1 MKELTKPTQ
10 PDFNLMLVPTDVQFL
25 ETVKEELSDTWT
37 KRQIFRTETE
47 MRISV
52 LNDVK
57 FPTNAAKYWQAVR
70 EQGVMF
76 ENLVTLSFEFR
87 RNDIELERKYRKLEE
102 STDDLERGDIQI
114 DIDECIYKK
123 SNMEQ
128 VAKDRTREIEHW
140 SRLKKEVNDGTFD
153 IENVDTH
160 QLDSYHRR
168 FQNQAQLGVPN
179 DDGGKN
185 LISQL
190 VTAQRVMEDRGIEID
205 LLKGPTDQLKLSNN
219 K

>member
-1 MKELTKPTQ
+1 MKELTTTHR
-10 PDFNLMLVPTDVQFL
+10 PDFNVMLVPEDVKFL
-25 ETVKEELSDTWT
+25 EGIKEEINDTWN

-57 FPTNAAKYWQAVR
+57 FPTNSSKYWQSVR

-76 ENLVTLSFEFR
+76 ENLVTLSFEYR
-87 RNDIELERKYRKLEE
+87 RNDIELERKYTELEE
-102 STDDLERGDIQI
+102 ATEDLVRADIQV

-140 SRLKKEVNDGTFD
+140 SRLKEELNDGTFD
-153 IENVDTH
+153 TENVNTH
-160 QLDSYHRR
+160 QLESYHQR
-168 FQNQAQLGVPN
+168 FQHQAQLGVPN

-190 VTAQRVMEDRGIEID
+190 VTTQRVMEDRGIEVNLID
-205 LLKGPTDQLKLSNN
+205 GPQAQELLGN

>member
-1 MKELTKPTQ
+1 MKELTTTHR
-10 PDFNLMLVPTDVQFL
+10 PDFNVMLVPEDVKFL
-25 ETVKEELSDTWT
+25 EGVKEELNDTWN

-57 FPTNAAKYWQAVR
+57 FPTNSSKYWQSVR

-76 ENLVTLSFEFR
+76 ENLVTLSFEYR
-87 RNDIELERKYRKLEE
+87 RNDIELERKHTELENATE
-102 STDDLERGDIQI
+102 DLERADIQV

-140 SRLKKEVNDGTFD
+140 SRLKKELNDGTFD
-153 IENVDTH
+153 TENVNTH
-160 QLDSYHRR
+160 QLESYHQR
-168 FQNQAQLGVPN
+168 FQHQAQLGVPN

-190 VTAQRVMEDRGIEID
+190 VTTQRVMKDRGIEVD
-205 LLKGPTDQLKLSNN
+205 LLGGPEAQELIKN

>member
-1 MKELTKPTQ
+1 MTKQIQ
-10 PDFNLMLVPTDVQFL
+10 PDFNVMLVPEDVKFL
-25 ETVKEELSDTWT
+25 EGVKEELNDTWN

-57 FPTNAAKYWQAVR
+57 FPTNSSKYWQSVR

-76 ENLVTLSFEFR
+76 ENLVTLSFEYR
-87 RNDIELERKYRKLEE
+87 RNDIELERKQKELKEATE
-102 STDDLERGDIQI
+102 DLDRADIQV

-140 SRLKKEVNDGTFD
+140 SRLKEELNDGTFD
-153 IENVDTH
+153 TENVNTH
-160 QLDSYHRR
+160 QLESYHQR
-168 FQNQAQLGVPN
+168 FQHQAQLGVPN

-190 VTAQRVMEDRGIEID
+190 VTTQRVMEDRGIEVD
-205 LLKGPTDQLKLSNN
+205 LINGPQAQELIEN

>member
-1 MKELTKPTQ
+1 MKI
-10 PDFNLMLVPTDVQFL
+10 NVMLVPEDVKFL
-25 ETVKEELSDTWT
+25 EGVKEELNDTWN

-57 FPTNAAKYWQAVR
+57 FPTNSSKYWQSVR

-76 ENLVTLSFEFR
+76 ENLVTLSFEYR
-87 RNDIELERKYRKLEE
+87 RNDIELERKQKELKEATE
-102 STDDLERGDIQI
+102 DLDRADIQV

-140 SRLKKEVNDGTFD
+140 SRLKEELNDGTFD
-153 IENVDTH
+153 TENVNTH
-160 QLDSYHRR
+160 QLESYHQR
-168 FQNQAQLGVPN
+168 FQHQAQLGVPN

-190 VTAQRVMEDRGIEID
+190 VTTQRVMEDRGIEVD
-205 LLKGPTDQLKLSNN
+205 LINGPQAQELIEN

>member
-1 MKELTKPTQ
+1 
-10 PDFNLMLVPTDVQFL
+10 MLVPEDVKFL
-25 ETVKEELSDTWT
+25 EGVKEELNDTWN

-57 FPTNAAKYWQAVR
+57 FPTNSSKYWQSVR

-76 ENLVTLSFEFR
+76 ENLVTLSFEYR
-87 RNDIELERKYRKLEE
+87 RNDIELERKQQELEE
-102 STDDLERGDIQI
+102 ATEDLVRADIQV

-140 SRLKKEVNDGTFD
+140 SRLKEELNDGTFD
-153 IENVDTH
+153 TEDVNTH
-160 QLDSYHRR
+160 QLESYHQR
-168 FQNQAQLGVPN
+168 FQHQAQLGVPN

-190 VTAQRVMEDRGIEID
+190 VTTQRVMEDRGIEVNLID
-205 LLKGPTDQLKLSNN
+205 GPQAQELIEN

>member
-1 MKELTKPTQ
+1 MTKPTQ
-10 PDFNLMLVPTDVQFL
+10 PDFNLMLVPEDVQFL

-76 ENLVTLSFEFR
+76 EHLVTLSFEFR
-87 RNDIELERKYRKLEE
+87 RNDIELERKYQELEE
-102 STDDLERGDIQI
+102 ATTELDRADIQI

-128 VAKDRTREIEHW
+128 VAKDRTREVEHW
-140 SRLKKEVNDGTFD
+140 SRLKKELNDGTFD

-160 QLDSYHRR
+160 QLESYHQR
-168 FQNQAQLGVPN
+168 FQHQAQLGVPN

-190 VTAQRVMEDRGIEID
+190 VTAQRVMEDRGIDVD
-205 LLKGPTDQLKLSNN
+205 LLKGPKDNLKLTNN
-219 K
+219 N

>member
-1 MKELTKPTQ
+1 MKELTTTHR
-10 PDFNLMLVPTDVQFL
+10 PDFNVMLVPEDVKFL
-25 ETVKEELSDTWT
+25 EGVKKELNDTWN

-57 FPTNAAKYWQAVR
+57 FPTNSSKYWQSVR

-76 ENLVTLSFEFR
+76 ENLVTLSFEYR
-87 RNDIELERKYRKLEE
+87 RNDIELERKQQELEE
-102 STDDLERGDIQI
+102 VTEDLDRADIQV

-140 SRLKKEVNDGTFD
+140 SRLKEELNDGTFD
-153 IENVDTH
+153 TENVNTH
-160 QLDSYHRR
+160 QLESYHQR
-168 FQNQAQLGVPN
+168 FQHQAQLGVPN

-190 VTAQRVMEDRGIEID
+190 VTTQRVMEDRGIEVNLID
-205 LLKGPTDQLKLSNN
+205 GPQAQELIEN

>member
-1 MKELTKPTQ
+1 MKELTTTHR
-10 PDFNLMLVPTDVQFL
+10 PDFNVMLVPEDVKFL
-25 ETVKEELSDTWT
+25 EGVKKELNDTWN

-57 FPTNAAKYWQAVR
+57 FPTNSSKYWQSVR

-76 ENLVTLSFEFR
+76 ENLVTLSFEYR
-87 RNDIELERKYRKLEE
+87 RNDIELERKQQELEE
-102 STDDLERGDIQI
+102 ATEDLVRADIQV

-140 SRLKKEVNDGTFD
+140 SRLKEELNDGTFD
-153 IENVDTH
+153 TENVNTH
-160 QLDSYHRR
+160 QLESYHQR
-168 FQNQAQLGVPN
+168 FQHQAQLGVPN

-190 VTAQRVMEDRGIEID
+190 VTTQRVMEDRGIEVNLID
-205 LLKGPTDQLKLSNN
+205 GPQAQELIEN

>member
-10 PDFNLMLVPTDVQFL
+10 PDFNLMLVPEDVQFL
-25 ETVKEELSDTWT
+25 EGVKEELNDTWT

-76 ENLVTLSFEFR
+76 ENLVTLSFEYR
-87 RNDIELERKYRKLEE
+87 RNDIELERKQRELEE
-102 STDDLERGDIQI
+102 ASDDLEQAEIQV

-128 VAKDRTREIEHW
+128 VAKDRTREVEHW
-140 SRLKKEVNDGTFD
+140 SRLKKELNDGTFD
-153 IENVDTH
+153 TENVDTH
-160 QLDSYHRR
+160 QLDSYHQR
-168 FQNQAQLGVPN
+168 FQHQAQLGVPN

-190 VTAQRVMEDRGIEID
+190 VTTQRVMEDRGID
-205 LLKGPTDQLKLSNN
+205 VNLLNGPGSQELLEN

>member
-10 PDFNLMLVPTDVQFL
+10 PDFNLMLVPEDVQFL
-25 ETVKEELSDTWT
+25 ESVKEELNDTWT

-57 FPTNAAKYWQAVR
+57 FPTAAAKYWQSVR

-76 ENLVTLSFEFR
+76 ENLVTLSFEYR
-87 RNDIELERKYRKLEE
+87 RNDIELERNYKELEKA
-102 STDDLERGDIQI
+102 TDELDRAEIQI

-128 VAKDRTREIEHW
+128 VARDRTREVEHW
-140 SRLKKEVNDGTFD
+140 SRLKEELNDGTFD
-153 IENVDTH
+153 TENVDTH
-160 QLDSYHRR
+160 QLDSYHQR
-168 FQNQAQLGVPN
+168 FQHQAQLGVPN

-190 VTAQRVMEDRGIEID
+190 VTTQRVMEDRGIELN
-205 LLKGPTDQLKLSNN
+205 LLEGSEPKKLEANN
-219 K
+219 S

>member
-1 MKELTKPTQ
+1 MKELTTTHR
-10 PDFNLMLVPTDVQFL
+10 PDFNVMLVPEDVKFL
-25 ETVKEELSDTWT
+25 EGVKEELNDTWN

-57 FPTNAAKYWQAVR
+57 FPTNSSKYWQSVR

-76 ENLVTLSFEFR
+76 ENLVTLSFEYR
-87 RNDIELERKYRKLEE
+87 RNDIELERKQKELKEATE
-102 STDDLERGDIQI
+102 DLDRADIQV

-140 SRLKKEVNDGTFD
+140 SRLKEELNDGTFD
-153 IENVDTH
+153 TENVNTH
-160 QLDSYHRR
+160 QLESYHQR
-168 FQNQAQLGVPN
+168 FQHQAQLGVPN

-190 VTAQRVMEDRGIEID
+190 VTTQRVMEDRGIEVD
-205 LLKGPTDQLKLSNN
+205 LINGPQAQELIEN

>member
-1 MKELTKPTQ
+1 MKELTKPTS
-10 PDFNLMLVPTDVQFL
+10 PDFNLMLVPEDVQFL

-87 RNDIELERKYRKLEE
+87 RNDIELERKYQELEE
-102 STDDLERGDIQI
+102 STTELDRADIQV

-128 VAKDRTREIEHW
+128 VAKDRTREVEHW
-140 SRLKKEVNDGTFD
+140 SRLKKELNDGTFD
-153 IENVDTH
+153 IDNVDTH
-160 QLDSYHRR
+160 QLESYHQR
-168 FQNQAQLGVPN
+168 FHHQAQLGVPN

-190 VTAQRVMEDRGIEID
+190 VTAQRVMEDRGID
-205 LLKGPTDQLKLSNN
+205 VSLLNGPGTTELLEN

>member
-1 MKELTKPTQ
+1 MKELTKPTS
-10 PDFNLMLVPTDVQFL
+10 PDFNLMLVPEDVRFL

-57 FPTNAAKYWQAVR
+57 FPTNAAKYWQSVR

-76 ENLVTLSFEFR
+76 ENLVTLSFEYR
-87 RNDIELERKYRKLEE
+87 RNDIELERKYTELEE
-102 STDDLERGDIQI
+102 ATEDLVRADIQV

-140 SRLKKEVNDGTFD
+140 SRLKEELNDGTFD
-153 IENVDTH
+153 TENVNTH
-160 QLDSYHRR
+160 QLESYHQR
-168 FQNQAQLGVPN
+168 FQHQAQLGVPN

-190 VTAQRVMEDRGIEID
+190 VTTQRVMKDRGIEVD
-205 LLKGPTDQLKLSNN
+205 LLGGPEAQELIKN

>member
-1 MKELTKPTQ
+1 MKELTTTHR
-10 PDFNLMLVPTDVQFL
+10 PDFNVMLVPEDVKFL
-25 ETVKEELSDTWT
+25 EGVKEELNDTWN

-57 FPTNAAKYWQAVR
+57 FPTNSSKYWQSVR

-76 ENLVTLSFEFR
+76 ENLVTLSFEYR
-87 RNDIELERKYRKLEE
+87 RNDIELERKQQELEE
-102 STDDLERGDIQI
+102 ATEDLVRADIQV

-140 SRLKKEVNDGTFD
+140 SRLKEELNDGTFD
-153 IENVDTH
+153 TEDVNTH
-160 QLDSYHRR
+160 QLESYHQR
-168 FQNQAQLGVPN
+168 FQHQAQLGVPN

-190 VTAQRVMEDRGIEID
+190 VTTQRVMEDRGIEVNLID
-205 LLKGPTDQLKLSNN
+205 GPQAQELIESK
-219 K
+219 

>member
-1 MKELTKPTQ
+1 MKELTTTHR
-10 PDFNLMLVPTDVQFL
+10 PDFNVMLVPEDVKFL
-25 ETVKEELSDTWT
+25 EGVKKELNDTWN

-57 FPTNAAKYWQAVR
+57 FPTNSSKYWQSVR

-76 ENLVTLSFEFR
+76 ENVVTLSFEYR
-87 RNDIELERKYRKLEE
+87 RNDIELERKHKELEE
-102 STDDLERGDIQI
+102 VTEDLDRADIQV

-140 SRLKKEVNDGTFD
+140 SRLKEELNDGTFD
-153 IENVDTH
+153 TENVNTH
-160 QLDSYHRR
+160 QLESYHQR
-168 FQNQAQLGVPN
+168 FQHQAQLGVPN

-190 VTAQRVMEDRGIEID
+190 VTTQRVMEDRGIEVNLID
-205 LLKGPTDQLKLSNN
+205 GPQAQELIEN

>member
-1 MKELTKPTQ
+1 MKELTTTHR
-10 PDFNLMLVPTDVQFL
+10 PDFNVMLVPEDVKFL
-25 ETVKEELSDTWT
+25 EGVKEELNDTWN

-57 FPTNAAKYWQAVR
+57 FPTAAAKYWQSVR

-76 ENLVTLSFEFR
+76 ENLVTLSFEYR
-87 RNDIELERKYRKLEE
+87 RNDIELERNYKELEKA
-102 STDDLERGDIQI
+102 TDELDRAEIQI

-128 VAKDRTREIEHW
+128 VARDRTREVEHW
-140 SRLKKEVNDGTFD
+140 SRLKKELNDGTFD
-153 IENVDTH
+153 TDNVDTH
-160 QLDSYHRR
+160 QLDSYHQR
-168 FQNQAQLGVPN
+168 FQHQAQLGVPN

-190 VTAQRVMEDRGIEID
+190 VTTQRVMEDRGIELN
-205 LLKGPTDQLKLSNN
+205 LLEGAEPKKLESNN
-219 K
+219 S

>member
-1 MKELTKPTQ
+1 
-10 PDFNLMLVPTDVQFL
+10 MLVPEDVKFL
-25 ETVKEELSDTWT
+25 EGVKKELNDTWN

-57 FPTNAAKYWQAVR
+57 FPTNSSKYWQSVR

-76 ENLVTLSFEFR
+76 ENLVTLSFEYR
-87 RNDIELERKYRKLEE
+87 RNDIELERKQQELEE
-102 STDDLERGDIQI
+102 VTEDLDRADIQV

-140 SRLKKEVNDGTFD
+140 SRLKEELNDGTFD
-153 IENVDTH
+153 TENVNTH
-160 QLDSYHRR
+160 QLESYHQR
-168 FQNQAQLGVPN
+168 FQHQAQLGVPN

-190 VTAQRVMEDRGIEID
+190 VTTQRVMEDRGIEVNLID
-205 LLKGPTDQLKLSNN
+205 GPQAQELLGN

>member
-1 MKELTKPTQ
+1 MKELTKPTS
-10 PDFNLMLVPTDVQFL
+10 PDFNLMLVPEDVQFL

-87 RNDIELERKYRKLEE
+87 RNDIELERKYIELEE
-102 STDDLERGDIQI
+102 STDDLERADIQI
-114 DIDECIYKK
+114 DIDECVYKK

-128 VAKDRTREIEHW
+128 VAKDRTREVEHW
-140 SRLKKEVNDGTFD
+140 SRLKKELNDGTFD
-153 IENVDTH
+153 TENVDTH
-160 QLDSYHRR
+160 QLDSYHQR
-168 FQNQAQLGVPN
+168 FQHQAQLGVPN

-190 VTAQRVMEDRGIEID
+190 VTAQRVMEDRGIDVD
-205 LLKGPTDQLKLSNN
+205 LLKGPKDNLKLTNN
-219 K
+219 N

>member
-1 MKELTKPTQ
+1 MKELTKPTS
-10 PDFNLMLVPTDVQFL
+10 PDFNLMLVPEDVQFL

-57 FPTNAAKYWQAVR
+57 FPTNAAKYWQSVR

-87 RNDIELERKYRKLEE
+87 RNEIDLERKQRELETI
-102 STDDLERGDIQI
+102 TDELDRAELQV

-128 VAKDRTREIEHW
+128 VAKDRTREVEHW
-140 SRLKKEVNDGTFD
+140 SRLKKELNDGTFD
-153 IENVDTH
+153 TENVDTH

-190 VTAQRVMEDRGIEID
+190 VTAQRVMEDRGIEVE
-205 LLKGPTDQLKLSNN
+205 LLDGPGTPELLAN

>member
-1 MKELTKPTQ
+1 MKELTITHR
-10 PDFNLMLVPTDVQFL
+10 PDFNVMLVPKDVKFL
-25 ETVKEELSDTWT
+25 EGVKEELNDTWN

-57 FPTNAAKYWQAVR
+57 FPTNSSKYWQSVR

-76 ENLVTLSFEFR
+76 ENLVTLSFEYR
-87 RNDIELERKYRKLEE
+87 RNDIELERKYTELEE
-102 STDDLERGDIQI
+102 ATEDLVRADIQV

-140 SRLKKEVNDGTFD
+140 SRLKEELNDGTFD
-153 IENVDTH
+153 TEDVNTH
-160 QLDSYHRR
+160 QLESYHQR
-168 FQNQAQLGVPN
+168 FQHQAQLGVPN

-190 VTAQRVMEDRGIEID
+190 VTTQRVMEDRGIEVNLID
-205 LLKGPTDQLKLSNN
+205 GPQAQGLIEN

>member
-1 MKELTKPTQ
+1 MKELTTTHR
-10 PDFNLMLVPTDVQFL
+10 PDFNVMLVPEDVKFL
-25 ETVKEELSDTWT
+25 EGVKEELNDTWN

-57 FPTNAAKYWQAVR
+57 FPTNSSKYWQSVR

-76 ENLVTLSFEFR
+76 ENLVTLSFEYR
-87 RNDIELERKYRKLEE
+87 RNDIELEKKQIELEE
-102 STDDLERGDIQI
+102 ATDVLVRADIQV

-140 SRLKKEVNDGTFD
+140 SRLKEELNDGTFD
-153 IENVDTH
+153 IEDVNTH
-160 QLDSYHRR
+160 QLESYHQR
-168 FQNQAQLGVPN
+168 FQHQAQLGVPN

-190 VTAQRVMEDRGIEID
+190 VTTQRVMEDRGIEVNLID
-205 LLKGPTDQLKLSNN
+205 GPQAQELIEN

>member
-1 MKELTKPTQ
+1 MKELTITHR
-10 PDFNLMLVPTDVQFL
+10 PDFNVMLVPEDVKFL
-25 ETVKEELSDTWT
+25 EGVKEELNDTWN

-57 FPTNAAKYWQAVR
+57 FPTNSSKYWQSVR

-76 ENLVTLSFEFR
+76 ENLVTLSFEYR
-87 RNDIELERKYRKLEE
+87 RNDIELERKHTELENATE
-102 STDDLERGDIQI
+102 DLERADIQV

-140 SRLKKEVNDGTFD
+140 SRLKEELNDGTFD
-153 IENVDTH
+153 TENVNTH
-160 QLDSYHRR
+160 QLESYHQR
-168 FQNQAQLGVPN
+168 FQHQAQLGVPN

-190 VTAQRVMEDRGIEID
+190 VTTQRVMEDRGIEVNLID
-205 LLKGPTDQLKLSNN
+205 GPQAQELIEN

>member
-1 MKELTKPTQ
+1 MKELTKPTS
-10 PDFNLMLVPTDVQFL
+10 PDFNLMLVPEDVQFL

-57 FPTNAAKYWQAVR
+57 FPTKAAKYWQAVR

-87 RNDIELERKYRKLEE
+87 RNDIELERKYIELDEL
-102 STDDLERGDIQI
+102 TDELDRAELQV

-128 VAKDRTREIEHW
+128 VAKDRTREVEHW

-153 IENVDTH
+153 TENVDTH
-160 QLDSYHRR
+160 QLDSYHRV
-168 FQNQAQLGVPN
+168 L
-179 DDGGKN
+179 
-185 LISQL
+185 
-190 VTAQRVMEDRGIEID
+190 
-205 LLKGPTDQLKLSNN
+205 
-219 K
+219 

>member
-1 MKELTKPTQ
+1 MKELTKPTS
-10 PDFNLMLVPTDVQFL
+10 PDFNLMLVPEDVQFL

-57 FPTNAAKYWQAVR
+57 FPTNAAKYWQSVR

-76 ENLVTLSFEFR
+76 ENLVTLSFEYR
-87 RNDIELERKYRKLEE
+87 RNDIELERKYTELEE
-102 STDDLERGDIQI
+102 ATEDLVRADIQV

-140 SRLKKEVNDGTFD
+140 SRLKEELNDGTFD
-153 IENVDTH
+153 TENVNTH
-160 QLDSYHRR
+160 QLESYHQR
-168 FQNQAQLGVPN
+168 FQHQAQLGVPN
-179 DDGGKN
+179 EDGRKN
-185 LISQL
+185 LNSQF
-190 VTAQRVMEDRGIEID
+190 VTTQRVMEDRGIEVNLID
-205 LLKGPTDQLKLSNN
+205 GPQAQELIEN

>member
-1 MKELTKPTQ
+1 MKELTTTHR
-10 PDFNLMLVPTDVQFL
+10 PDFNVMLVPEDVKFL
-25 ETVKEELSDTWT
+25 EGVKKELNDTWN

-57 FPTNAAKYWQAVR
+57 FPTNSSKYWQSVR

-76 ENLVTLSFEFR
+76 ENLVTLSFEYR
-87 RNDIELERKYRKLEE
+87 RNDIELERKQQELEE
-102 STDDLERGDIQI
+102 ATEDLVRADIQV

-140 SRLKKEVNDGTFD
+140 SRLKEELNDGTFD
-153 IENVDTH
+153 TENVNTH
-160 QLDSYHRR
+160 QLESYHQR
-168 FQNQAQLGVPN
+168 FQHQAQLGVPN

-190 VTAQRVMEDRGIEID
+190 VTTQRVMEDRGIEVNLID
-205 LLKGPTDQLKLSNN
+205 GPQAQELLGN

>member
-1 MKELTKPTQ
+1 MKELTTTHR
-10 PDFNLMLVPTDVQFL
+10 PDFNVMLVPEDVKFL
-25 ETVKEELSDTWT
+25 EGIKEEINDTWN

-57 FPTNAAKYWQAVR
+57 FPTNSSKYWQSVR

-76 ENLVTLSFEFR
+76 ENLVTLSFEYR
-87 RNDIELERKYRKLEE
+87 RNDIELERKYTELEE
-102 STDDLERGDIQI
+102 ATEDLVRADIQV

-140 SRLKKEVNDGTFD
+140 SRLKEELNDGTFD
-153 IENVDTH
+153 TEDVNTH
-160 QLDSYHRR
+160 QLESYHQR
-168 FQNQAQLGVPN
+168 FQHQAQLGVPN

-190 VTAQRVMEDRGIEID
+190 VTTQRVMEDRGIEVNLID
-205 LLKGPTDQLKLSNN
+205 GPQAQELLGN

>member
-10 PDFNLMLVPTDVQFL
+10 PDFNLMLVPKDVQFL
-25 ETVKEELSDTWT
+25 ESVKEELNDTWT

-87 RNDIELERKYRKLEE
+87 RNEIDLERKQRELETI
-102 STDDLERGDIQI
+102 TDELDRAELQV
-114 DIDECIYKK
+114 DIDECI
-123 SNMEQ
+123 
-128 VAKDRTREIEHW
+128 
-140 SRLKKEVNDGTFD
+140 
-153 IENVDTH
+153 
-160 QLDSYHRR
+160 
-168 FQNQAQLGVPN
+168 
-179 DDGGKN
+179 
-185 LISQL
+185 
-190 VTAQRVMEDRGIEID
+190 
-205 LLKGPTDQLKLSNN
+205 
-219 K
+219 

>member
-10 PDFNLMLVPTDVQFL
+10 PDFNLMLVPEDVKFL
-25 ETVKEELSDTWT
+25 EGVKEELSDTWT

-57 FPTNAAKYWQAVR
+57 FPTNAAKYWQSVR

-87 RNDIELERKYRKLEE
+87 RNDIELERKYRELEE
-102 STDDLERGDIQI
+102 TTDDLERADIQI

-190 VTAQRVMEDRGIEID
+190 VTAQRVMEDRGIEVE
-205 LLKGPTDQLKLSNN
+205 LLNGPGTSELLEN

>member
-1 MKELTKPTQ
+1 
-10 PDFNLMLVPTDVQFL
+10 MLVPEDVKFL
-25 ETVKEELSDTWT
+25 EGVKKELNDTWN

-57 FPTNAAKYWQAVR
+57 FPTNSSKYWQSVR

-76 ENLVTLSFEFR
+76 ENLVTLSFEYR
-87 RNDIELERKYRKLEE
+87 RNDIELEKKQIELEE
-102 STDDLERGDIQI
+102 ATDVLVRADIQV

-140 SRLKKEVNDGTFD
+140 SRLKEELNDGTFD
-153 IENVDTH
+153 TENVNTH
-160 QLDSYHRR
+160 QLESYHQR
-168 FQNQAQLGVPN
+168 FQHQAQLGVPN

-190 VTAQRVMEDRGIEID
+190 VTTQRVMEDRGIEVNLID
-205 LLKGPTDQLKLSNN
+205 GPQAQELLGN

>member
-1 MKELTKPTQ
+1 MKELTITHR
-10 PDFNLMLVPTDVQFL
+10 PDFNVMLVPEDVKFL
-25 ETVKEELSDTWT
+25 EGVKEELNDTWN

-57 FPTNAAKYWQAVR
+57 FPTNSSKYWQSVR

-76 ENLVTLSFEFR
+76 ENLVTLSFEYR
-87 RNDIELERKYRKLEE
+87 RNDIELERKHTELENATE
-102 STDDLERGDIQI
+102 DLERADIQV

-140 SRLKKEVNDGTFD
+140 SRLKKELNDGTFD
-153 IENVDTH
+153 TENVNTH
-160 QLDSYHRR
+160 QLESYHQR
-168 FQNQAQLGVPN
+168 FQHQAQLGVPN

-190 VTAQRVMEDRGIEID
+190 VTTQRVMKDRGIEVD
-205 LLKGPTDQLKLSNN
+205 LLGGPEAQELIKN

>member
-10 PDFNLMLVPTDVQFL
+10 PDFNLMLVPEDVRFL

-57 FPTNAAKYWQAVR
+57 FPTNAAKYWQSVR

-76 ENLVTLSFEFR
+76 ENLVTLSFEYR
-87 RNDIELERKYRKLEE
+87 RNDIELERKHTELENATE
-102 STDDLERGDIQI
+102 DLERADIQV

-140 SRLKKEVNDGTFD
+140 SRLKKELNDGTFD
-153 IENVDTH
+153 TENVNTH
-160 QLDSYHRR
+160 QLESYHQR
-168 FQNQAQLGVPN
+168 FQHQAQLGVPN

-190 VTAQRVMEDRGIEID
+190 VTTQRVMKDRGIEVD
-205 LLKGPTDQLKLSNN
+205 LLGGPEAQELIKN

>member
-190 VTAQRVMEDRGIEID
+190 VTAQRVMEDRGIEVE
-205 LLKGPTDQLKLSNN
+205 LLNGPGTTELLEN

>member
-1 MKELTKPTQ
+1 MKELTTTHR
-10 PDFNLMLVPTDVQFL
+10 PDFNVMLIPEDVKFL
-25 ETVKEELSDTWT
+25 EGVKEELNDTWN

-57 FPTNAAKYWQAVR
+57 FPTNSSKYWQSVR

-76 ENLVTLSFEFR
+76 ENLVTLSFEYR
-87 RNDIELERKYRKLEE
+87 RNDIELERKHTELEE
-102 STDDLERGDIQI
+102 ATEDLVRADIQV

-140 SRLKKEVNDGTFD
+140 SRLKEELNDGTFD
-153 IENVDTH
+153 TEDVNTH
-160 QLDSYHRR
+160 QLESYHQR
-168 FQNQAQLGVPN
+168 FQHQAQLGVPN

-190 VTAQRVMEDRGIEID
+190 VTTQRVMEDRGIEVNLID
-205 LLKGPTDQLKLSNN
+205 GPQAQELIEN

>member
-1 MKELTKPTQ
+1 MKELTTTHR
-10 PDFNLMLVPTDVQFL
+10 PDFNVMLVPEDVKFL
-25 ETVKEELSDTWT
+25 EGVKEELNDTWN

-57 FPTNAAKYWQAVR
+57 FPTNSSKYWQSVR

-76 ENLVTLSFEFR
+76 ENLVTLSFEYR
-87 RNDIELERKYRKLEE
+87 RNDIELERKQQELEE
-102 STDDLERGDIQI
+102 ATEDLVRADIQV

-140 SRLKKEVNDGTFD
+140 SRLKEELNDGTFD
-153 IENVDTH
+153 TEDVNTH
-160 QLDSYHRR
+160 QLESYHQR
-168 FQNQAQLGVPN
+168 FQHQAQLGVPN

-190 VTAQRVMEDRGIEID
+190 VTTQRVMEDRGIEVNLID
-205 LLKGPTDQLKLSNN
+205 GPQAQELIEN